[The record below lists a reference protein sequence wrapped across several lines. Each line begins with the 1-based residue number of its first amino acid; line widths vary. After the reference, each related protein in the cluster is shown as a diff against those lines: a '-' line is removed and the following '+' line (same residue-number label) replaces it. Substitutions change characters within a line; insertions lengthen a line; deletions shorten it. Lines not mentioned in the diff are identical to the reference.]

1 MTNILSSLQ
10 NLLNPGGG
18 SASADFMG
26 PQQPPVQGPPQ
37 PTILQQISAGYEKN
51 WNPDTI
57 GQQFQG
63 IGKDPGFN
71 QALMRLGTTLLA
83 AREKGMGLGEGLSAG
98 QTAFNSEIDRAK
110 QEQAKIAAA
119 KLEQQKYLNDMAF
132 KLQNANLEQS
142 KFGLEQK
149 KYGTEANKTAEE
161 LNLKRQELGLKVKE
175 FEKKYENGGLT
186 PQDVFDRGTKLRG
199 EFTTASKDF
208 VTQRDAFAKIQTAA
222 SDPSA
227 AGDIS
232 LVYSFMKLN
241 DPTSTVREGEF
252 ATAQNAGAVPERVR
266 AAYNKAVN
274 GERLA
279 DSVRKD
285 FVNTSGRLYKTSE
298 AQHNKLVDQYT
309 GLAKKVGADPTQVA
323 LDSKIATPPP
333 LPQTPMP
340 GQATGFKFLGF
351 K

>member
-1 MTNILSSLQ
+1 MDRL
-10 NLLNPGGG
+10 NLLGGQQTSMPAG
-18 SASADFMG
+18 FVG
-26 PQQPPVQGPPQ
+26 PQQPPVQGPPTPGIMEQ
-37 PTILQQISAGYEKN
+37 MGQSYRKISE
-51 WNPDTI
+51 
-57 GQQFQG
+57 Q
-63 IGKDPGFN
+63 PGFN
-71 QALMRLGTTLLA
+71 NALFKLGATLMTA
-83 AREKGMGLGEGLSAG
+83 QEKGLGLGEGLLAG
-98 QTAFNSEIDRAK
+98 QQAYNSEMAAA
-110 QEQAKIAAA
+110 QAEQAKRAAA
-119 KLEQQKYLNDMAF
+119 LLELQKYQTDTAF
-132 KLQNANLEQS
+132 KLGEAQLNQQ
-142 KFGLEQK
+142 KFGLDVK
-149 KYGTEANKTAEE
+149 KYGTDAAKTAEE
-161 LNLKRQELGLKVKE
+161 LNLKRKELGLKFQE

-186 PQDVFDRGTKLRG
+186 PEDQFNRATKLRG

-232 LVYSFMKLN
+232 LVYGFMKLN

-252 ATAQNAGAVPERVR
+252 ATAQNAGAVPERIR

-285 FVNTSGRLYKTSE
+285 FVNTSSRLYKASE
-298 AQHNKLVDQYT
+298 LQHNKLVDQYT

-323 LDSKIATPPP
+323 LDSGIVTPT
-333 LPQTPMP
+333 TPTPSMGAP
-340 GQATGFKFLGF
+340 GQAPTTGFKFLGF

>member
-1 MTNILSSLQ
+1 MTGIFSNIA
-10 NLLNPGGG
+10 NLLNLSGDQQQLPAGFIG
-18 SASADFMG
+18 A
-26 PQQPPVQGPPQ
+26 QQPAPPER
-37 PTILQQISAGYEKN
+37 PSISSQISKSYQKVSE
-51 WNPDTI
+51 
-57 GQQFQG
+57 Q
-63 IGKDPGFN
+63 PGFN
-71 QALMRLGTTLLA
+71 NALFKLGATLLA
-83 AREKGMGLGEGLSAG
+83 ARENNMGLGESLLAG
-98 QTAFNSEIDRAK
+98 QDAFNSQLNAAK
-110 QEQAKIAAA
+110 KAQAEKAAA
-119 KLEQQKYLNDMAF
+119 LLELQKFQTDTAF
-132 KLQNANLEQS
+132 KLGEAQLNQQKLGLEER
-142 KFGLEQK
+142 KFGNET
-149 KYGTEANKTAEE
+149 GKTAEE
-161 LNLKRQELGLKVKE
+161 LNLKRQELGLKFKE

-186 PQDVFDRGTKLRG
+186 PEEQFNRATKLRG

-232 LVYSFMKLN
+232 LVYGFMKLN

-298 AQHNKLVDQYT
+298 NQHKKLVDQYT

-323 LDSKIATPPP
+323 LDSEIVTPPQ
-333 LPQTPMP
+333 QTPIP
-340 GQATGFKFLGF
+340 GQVPQTGFKFLGF